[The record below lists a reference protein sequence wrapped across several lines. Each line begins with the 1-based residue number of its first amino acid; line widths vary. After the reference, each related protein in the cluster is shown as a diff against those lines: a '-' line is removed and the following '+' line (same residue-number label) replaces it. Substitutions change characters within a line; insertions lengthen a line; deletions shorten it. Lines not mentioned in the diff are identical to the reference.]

1 MEEVKEEK
9 YSGDIIS
16 EDGRNMKNA
25 LARQNKGRGIVSQIM
40 SILEEICFGRYFFE
54 VAGILRNSLL
64 ISTLLTNS
72 EAWYNITNE
81 KVDESLM
88 RKVLEY
94 PISTEFSLLH
104 SQ

>member
-81 KVDESLM
+81 EVKILG
-88 RKVLEY
+88 K
-94 PISTEFSLLH
+94 LLNL
-104 SQ
+104 